1 LRRIKKTLRRI
12 EKTLKRIEKILKK
25 TKKALKKMTLSPL
38 SVVMSTSL
46 KQNAN
51 ARFKRS
57 SSPYY

>member
-1 LRRIKKTLRRI
+1 MRRIEKTLRRI
-12 EKTLKRIEKILKK
+12 EKTLKRIEKILKR

-38 SVVMSTSL
+38 NVVVSTLL

-57 SSPYY
+57 SSLYY